1 MQYTQVWPVVHPWW
15 KQMLTLPAHRWLLRL
30 SGSSAVGNH
39 ARAPHLTESDGRL
52 VFICLQSMILYD
64 IPCKVDRLISV
75 FGTVELGAGQATENI
90 WEHPSVPIPHER
102 HNIQAVKQPPK
113 FSMGR
118 LINFTSLVSDNVE
131 SRVFVCLCNLQTQ
144 CTYVYIRH
152 HTSARST

>member
-1 MQYTQVWPVVHPWW
+1 MQYTQVWPVVHPWR

-30 SGSSAVGNH
+30 SGSSAAGNH

-90 WEHPSVPIPHER
+90 
-102 HNIQAVKQPPK
+102 
-113 FSMGR
+113 
-118 LINFTSLVSDNVE
+118 
-131 SRVFVCLCNLQTQ
+131 
-144 CTYVYIRH
+144 
-152 HTSARST
+152 